1 MTSEV
6 LPLNRGALGTQRRA
20 VEEGADHALGLLWIE
35 VPRRG
40 TSEDVPLRG
49 NGQGSVA
56 PWGPADVFV
65 T

>member
-6 LPLNRGALGTQRRA
+6 LPLSRGALGTQRRA
-20 VEEGADHALGLLWIE
+20 IEEGADHALGLLWSE

-40 TSEDVPLRG
+40 TSQDVPLRG
-49 NGQGSVA
+49 KGQGSVA
-56 PWGPADVFV
+56 PWGPADLFV